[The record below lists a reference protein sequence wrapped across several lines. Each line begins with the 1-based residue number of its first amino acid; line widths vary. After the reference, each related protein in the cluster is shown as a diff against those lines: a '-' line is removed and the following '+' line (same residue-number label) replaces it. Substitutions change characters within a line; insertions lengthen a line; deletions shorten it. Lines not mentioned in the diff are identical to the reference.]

1 VWGGDAAT
9 PSPPLATPFRHP
21 SEKLSCDFKTG
32 IRGIARAMGP
42 CMPPRT
48 ATDVEDPLHLRTAW
62 HPLLI
67 LLLERLLPRELWEVL
82 PEYPLTREPRRIDA
96 VVRRRAA
103 ERWQPSHLRSVL
115 DDLHDHN
122 LLHFKG
128 ATDELER
135 TDALQ
140 VLSYAYQ
147 YMALHDLRT
156 PALLALRV
164 VAPTLTPRF
173 REQLT
178 ALGGTLAETEV
189 SGVHVGH
196 LQGFALRVAETSVA
210 WATPGERLLYAISPA
225 CLTAPEHPRSFDDT
239 ERDVYYRLLQG
250 ITQLS
255 QDPRWKAIMKDTS
268 LVGETA
274 SQALLDLLAI
284 LPLEQRLA
292 GLAPEQR
299 LAGLAPEDL
308 ARVLTETDRLLALP
322 DAALRALPAEYLAT
336 LPADAQ
342 ARIHARLDR

>member
-1 VWGGDAAT
+1 
-9 PSPPLATPFRHP
+9 
-21 SEKLSCDFKTG
+21 
-32 IRGIARAMGP
+32 
-42 CMPPRT
+42 MPPRP
-48 ATDVEDPLHLRTAW
+48 ATDVDDPLHLRTAW

-67 LLLERLLPRELWEVL
+67 LLLERLLPRDLWDVL
-82 PEYPLTREPRRIDA
+82 SEYTLTREPRRIDA
-96 VVRRRAA
+96 VIVRRAA
-103 ERWQPSHLRSVL
+103 EPHWQPSHLRSVL

-147 YMALHDLRT
+147 YMALQDLRS
-156 PALLALRV
+156 PVVMSLRV

-173 REQLT
+173 RAQLT
-178 ALGGTLAETEV
+178 ALGGALVQTEV
-189 SGVHVGH
+189 RGVHVGH
-196 LQGFALRVAETSVA
+196 LQGFALRVVETSVA
-210 WATPGERLLYAISPA
+210 WSTPGEHLLYAISPA
-225 CLTAPEHPRSFDDT
+225 CLTAPEHPRGFDDT

-274 SQALLDLLAI
+274 SQALMDLLAVI
-284 LPLEQRLA
+284 PLEQRLAGLEPEQVLAAVPPEQRLA

-299 LAGLAPEDL
+299 LAGLAPEQRL
-308 ARVLTETDRLLALP
+308 AGLAPEEIARAVSESDRVLALP

-342 ARIHARLDR
+342 ARIRARLGR